1 MSPPEQKWPLLTNTW
16 WERKLFSS
24 LETEPS
30 GGLKRESWDGVFHP
44 GQLSTLNPSC
54 GPILSNHVYL
64 NWLAHDK
71 IQYSKRFR
79 QGYWSA
85 AHLYSWFYL
94 WIWCSDHRVFMN
106 RLWTFAEWNRL
117 NFMVRLVSPGWQYS
131 LPLNVWSLRKPLY
144 KNILVTTSTIFAS
157 VTSAIALHDRSEIMV
172 CPCSVTNHHWG
183 SKVHA
188 SEYIFFREASRISRK
203 VCAILCEGDNIF
215 THFSNASAYNMHI

>member
-1 MSPPEQKWPLLTNTW
+1 MGIFDRLTIESKFAKWKFPLKVIFFSLGMSPPEQKWPLLTNTW

-44 GQLSTLNPSC
+44 GQLSTLNPSR
-54 GPILSNHVYL
+54 GPMLSNHVYL

-71 IQYSKRFR
+71 FNIVRDSGKATGLPLICIHDFISEYDDYS
-79 QGYWSA
+79 
-85 AHLYSWFYL
+85 LN
-94 WIWCSDHRVFMN
+94 RVFMN

-144 KNILVTTSTIFAS
+144 KNILVTTSSIFAS
-157 VTSAIALHDRSEIMV
+157 VTSGIA
-172 CPCSVTNHHWG
+172 T
-183 SKVHA
+183 
-188 SEYIFFREASRISRK
+188 
-203 VCAILCEGDNIF
+203 
-215 THFSNASAYNMHI
+215 